1 MSTTFTLHQISVSDM
16 DNNVYLIASEG
27 KGLLIDAAA
36 DAPAIFRL
44 AEEAGVEIT
53 DVLTTH
59 RHEDHTRALPELS
72 LIHI

>member
-36 DAPAIFRL
+36 DATGQPA
-44 AEEAGVEIT
+44 EARGS
-53 DVLTTH
+53 D
-59 RHEDHTRALPELS
+59 S
-72 LIHI
+72 